1 MTGWGFR
8 SGSASKVAGIFYE
21 IEIISKRGSIGR
33 VSSRLFFLC
42 AVFSCISTDVDY
54 F

>member
-1 MTGWGFR
+1 MTGWVFR

-21 IEIISKRGSIGR
+21 IGITSKRGSIDR
-33 VSSRLFFLC
+33 VSSRLFFMC
-42 AVFSCISTDVDY
+42 GFSCVSADVDY